1 MAKQIK
7 FLQGNEACA
16 EAAVMAGVRFFAGYP
31 ITPSSEI
38 AEYLAARLPQVG
50 GKFIQM
56 EDEIA
61 SMAATIGA
69 SLTGLKSMTAT
80 SGPGFSLKQE
90 LIGYASF
97 CEIPC
102 LIVNVQRGGPST
114 GLPTLPAQG
123 DVMQAR
129 WGTHGDHP
137 IIVLAPCSVKETFHL
152 TIKAINFSEQ
162 YRVPAILLS
171 DEVVAHTREIIEI
184 PEQSELEI
192 INRPT
197 APTELETYYPFQAD
211 PKTEV
216 PPFAHFGSGHRYNI
230 TGLTHTEAGFPTATP
245 EKTQTLLTRLHHKL
259 DIAKTDIT
267 LINQY
272 EMNDAEYAVV
282 TFGSTTRSSLSA
294 VRQARALGIRIGL
307 IQLITIWPFPE
318 EIICETAKKV
328 KQIIVPEMNLGQ
340 LVLEIERATHGK
352 CSVTSYQQAN
362 GELFTP
368 LQILEQIKKVAK

>member
-1 MAKQIK
+1 MPKQIK

-38 AEYLAARLPQVG
+38 AEYLALRLPQLG

-61 SMAATIGA
+61 SMAAIIGS

-137 IIVLAPCSVKETFHL
+137 IIVLAPSSVKEMFYL
-152 TIKAINFSEQ
+152 TISALNFSEK

-184 PEQSELEI
+184 PDQSELEI
-192 INRPT
+192 INRPL
-197 APTELETYYPFQAD
+197 APSGLQVYYPFQAD
-211 PKTEV
+211 PITEV
-216 PPFAHFGSGHRYNI
+216 PPFAQFGAGYRYNV

-245 EKTQTLLTRLHHKL
+245 DKTQALLTRLHHKL
-259 DIAKTDIT
+259 DIAKPDIT
-267 LINQY
+267 LLNQY
-272 EMNDAEYAVV
+272 EMTDAAYAVI
-282 TFGSTTRSSLSA
+282 TFGSTTRSALSA
-294 VRQARALGIRIGL
+294 VRQARTLGIPIGL

-318 EIICETAKKV
+318 EIIAETASKV
-328 KQIIVPEMNLGQ
+328 KQILVPEMNLGQ
-340 LVLEIERATHGK
+340 LVLEIDRAAHGK
-352 CSVTSYQQAN
+352 CPVISYQQAN

-368 LQILEQIKKVAK
+368 LQILNQIKKIAQ